1 MDFTSRYTN
10 KNEEKILLRKIDD
23 LIRRSEKEYT
33 VLYSHFLTPA
43 EQLLIQEVDEFRGY
57 ITFEG
62 GREEAERR
70 MCRIQTSEY
79 EQDCGAPYILYEL
92 KITAPDP
99 EISHRDILGSLMG
112 LGIKREMIGDIIMK
126 DKGAMVFCDR
136 SVADYIKIN
145 LERIG
150 RYKAEVAEGR
160 LEDIPVPK
168 TEVRTINISSPR
180 IDSICAECFG
190 LSRTKAAEAIRRGLV
205 SVDWQICDNV
215 SRELKGGEK
224 ISLRGKG
231 KVKYDGITGT
241 SKKGR
246 MFAGIQKY
254 I

>member
-1 MDFTSRYTN
+1 
-10 KNEEKILLRKIDD
+10 
-23 LIRRSEKEYT
+23 
-33 VLYSHFLTPA
+33 
-43 EQLLIQEVDEFRGY
+43 
-57 ITFEG
+57 
-62 GREEAERR
+62 
-70 MCRIQTSEY
+70 
-79 EQDCGAPYILYEL
+79 
-92 KITAPDP
+92 
-99 EISHRDILGSLMG
+99 MG